1 MQEYSGL
8 LPVFKPTGMSSRDA
22 SRVLIRRHGSFK
34 FGHVG
39 TLDPDADG
47 VLPVLLGNATK
58 LQDYLLDMPKAYRFK
73 ILFGAATTTLDASG
87 EVTESKPWEHVTGT
101 MIEGVLKCFLGPIVQ
116 IPPLFSAVK
125 MDGKELY
132 KHARSG
138 QTSLSE
144 EEKNRLSRRVTV
156 HSIELLNVTLPEVEL
171 KVTCSKGTYIRTIA
185 DDLARRLD
193 TVGHVTFL
201 RRELSAG
208 FPLES
213 CHSLETLT
221 APDASLAAF
230 LIPMQAISIGLP
242 VWQPSD
248 KLTAQR
254 LLNGQK
260 LQCSLSEFMTG
271 CKDCAPIDMSSPG
284 RFLIRD
290 SHDHG
295 IGIGEVTPIPE
306 QQVMIH
312 LKRGL

>member
-1 MQEYSGL
+1 MHDYCGL

-22 SRVLIRRHGSFK
+22 SRVLIKRHGSFK

-73 ILFGAATTTLDASG
+73 ILFGNATTTLDASG
-87 EVTESKPWEHVTGT
+87 EVTESQSWDHVTRAD
-101 MIEGVLKCFLGPIVQ
+101 IETAMNRFLGPIKQ

-125 MDGKELY
+125 KDGKELY
-132 KHARSG
+132 KHARGG
-138 QTSLSE
+138 QTSLSDD
-144 EEKNRLSRRVTV
+144 EKTRLARQVTV
-156 HSIELLNVTLPEVEL
+156 YKIELVNVNLPEVEL

-185 DDLARRLD
+185 DDLARSLN

-208 FPLES
+208 FPLEA

-221 APDASLAAF
+221 APDAFIPAF
-230 LIPMQAISIGLP
+230 LVPMQAISIGLP
-242 VWQPSD
+242 VWQPGD
-248 KLTAQR
+248 MVTVQR

-260 LQCSLSEFMTG
+260 LQSSLSEFLTG
-271 CKDCAPIDMSSPG
+271 CKDCAPIDVSVPQ

-290 SHDHG
+290 VHDLG
-295 IGIGEVTPIPE
+295 IGIGEVTPVAE
-306 QQVMIH
+306 HQVMIH

>member
-73 ILFGAATTTLDASG
+73 IRFGTSTTTLDASG
-87 EVTESKPWEHVTGT
+87 DVTESKDWDHVTPSA
-101 MIEGVLKCFLGPIVQ
+101 IEDAMKLFQGPIQQ

-125 MDGKELY
+125 MDGRALY
-132 KHARSG
+132 KHARGG
-138 QTSLSE
+138 QTSLSD
-144 EEKNRLSRRVTV
+144 EEKVKLCRQVTV
-156 HSIELLNVTLPEVEL
+156 HSIELLNVDLPEVEL

-185 DDLARRLD
+185 DDLARKLD

-208 FPLES
+208 FALEA

-221 APDASLAAF
+221 APNASIAEF

-248 KLTAQR
+248 MVTVQR

-260 LQCSLSEFMTG
+260 LQCSLSEFLSG
-271 CKDCAPIDMSSPG
+271 CKDCAPMNMSSPV
-284 RFLIRD
+284 RVLIRD

-295 IGIGEVTPIPE
+295 IGIGEVTPVLE
-306 QQVMIH
+306 HQVMIH